1 MPLLL
6 LDVGGK
12 TFNVMPCMSNVTTNG
27 VDITIHV
34 SDMPDMVPHL
44 KEIDT
49 EDVMYLGSFS
59 PCLGMFWIH
68 CVPEGGDA
76 YGFALPKLSIDWTL
90 KEIRMPVYYFESIF
104 ANHQKPS
111 PSLRSTPIYN
121 GHKNSSMH
129 VQDRDGDQVVPDVVE
144 RVGRDY
150 VSDHVVPEPSWIPHM
165 SGLMPSLNS
174 NTDMRFVIE
183 LDSMMDG
190 PFLDQDVTSPMMLA
204 PHEAYK
210 IRFGTGND
218 SYEIDFMIEMWKES
232 TSRAYGYSFSNFFR
246 DMMSRWGSME
256 DDDIYVSSHT
266 LDDIK
271 VSSDL
276 VIMYITKRY
285 HLIYPGEEFEQE

>member
-6 LDVGGK
+6 LDVDGK
-12 TFNVMPCMSNVTTNG
+12 VFDLMPSMSNVTTNG

-44 KEIDT
+44 KEIDM
-49 EDVMYLGSFS
+49 MYLGSFS
-59 PCLGMFWIH
+59 QCLGMFWIH

-76 YGFALPKLSIDWTL
+76 YGFALPKMSIDWTL

-111 PSLRSTPIYN
+111 PSLQSTPIYSVY
-121 GHKNSSMH
+121 KNSSMR
-129 VQDRDGDQVVPDVVE
+129 VQDRDGDQVVPDVDL
-144 RVGRDY
+144 GRDND
-150 VSDHVVPEPSWIPHM
+150 VSDHVVPEPSWIPHV

-174 NTDMRFVIE
+174 NSDMRFEIE
-183 LDSMMDG
+183 LDSIMNG
-190 PFLDQDVTSPMMLA
+190 PFLDQDVTSPHMMLS

-218 SYEIDFMIEMWKES
+218 SYEIDFMIEVWKES

-246 DMMSRWGSME
+246 DMMSRWGSM
-256 DDDIYVSSHT
+256 DGIYVSSHT

-285 HLIYPGEEFEQE
+285 HLMYPGEEFETQ